1 MKLRHILLGM
11 AFMAM
16 TAVASAADKCII
28 PMTIIMGD
36 ELPTATA
43 TLLEGKIR
51 QALTA
56 DGMEGGADYSKF
68 CVVTK
73 VSETEKEILR
83 GMRAQVTVEL
93 SIEVA
98 IGNKETGDKFAATA
112 LTVSGAGRNETKAY
126 TAAIKALNPN
136 DTELQRIMDKGRKKI
151 DEYYN
156 TQLTALLRQAQGKAV
171 QRDYEGALALLGT
184 IPTCVKDYSKV
195 AKNMVSIWQDYV
207 NLDCGKTLMAAR
219 SVWSATLNE
228 EGAVLAA
235 SYIAAIDPKSN
246 CMDDALVLLDEIKT
260 KLGADSEFV
269 RNYMVDRQLNKENYE
284 RAYLEAMRDISVK
297 MAENQPTPVV
307 NENWIVNSQ

>member
-1 MKLRHILLGM
+1 MKIKHILLGL
-11 AFMAM
+11 AAMAM
-16 TAVASAADKCII
+16 APSASAAGDCII

-36 ELPTATA
+36 ELPAATS

-56 DGMEGGADYSKF
+56 DGMEGGDEYSKF

-73 VSETEKEILR
+73 VTETEKEILR
-83 GMRAQVTVEL
+83 GMRPQVTVEL

-98 IGNKETGDKFAATA
+98 IGNKESGDKFASTA
-112 LTVSGAGRNETKAY
+112 VTVRGAGRNETKAY
-126 TAAIKALNPN
+126 SSAVKALNPN
-136 DTELQRIMDKGRKKI
+136 DAELQRIMDKGRKKI
-151 DEYYN
+151 EEYYN
-156 TQLTALLRQAQGKAV
+156 TQLNALVRQAQGKAL

-184 IPTCVKDYSKV
+184 IPTCVKGYSTV
-195 AKNMVSIWQDYV
+195 AKNMMSIWQDYV
-207 NLDCGKTLMAAR
+207 NLDCGKTMMAAR
-219 SVWSATLNE
+219 SIWSATLNE

-246 CMDDALVLLDEIKT
+246 CMDDALALLQEIKT

-269 RNYMVDRQLNKENYE
+269 RNYMVERQLNKENYE
-284 RAYLEAMRDISVK
+284 RAYLEAMREISIK

-307 NENWIVNSQ
+307 NENWIVNSL